1 MRPFCWIRPA
11 DHEPGRP
18 TVRKDSRKAQA
29 DGVRAQGG
37 LSMLSSRAPSPNLW
51 ADVWL
56 AASAISLDCEFTTF
70 DRGFK
75 SLRGLKLRL
84 PEMPDR

>member
-1 MRPFCWIRPA
+1 
-11 DHEPGRP
+11 
-18 TVRKDSRKAQA
+18 
-29 DGVRAQGG
+29 
-37 LSMLSSRAPSPNLW
+37 MLSSRAPSPNLW